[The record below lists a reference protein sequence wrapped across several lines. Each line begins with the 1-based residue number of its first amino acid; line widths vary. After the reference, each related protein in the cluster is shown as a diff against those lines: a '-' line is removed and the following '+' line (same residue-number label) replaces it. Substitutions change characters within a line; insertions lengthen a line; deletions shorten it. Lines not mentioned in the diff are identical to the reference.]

1 MSLTSL
7 GDVGLFY
14 VQEEFDMQGREIRRL
29 YTEFFREKGHEIV
42 PSASLVPHDDPTL
55 LWINSGMAPLK
66 KYFDGRVVPTNP
78 RLTNSQKCIRTND
91 IENVGKTARHHT
103 FFEMLGNF
111 SIGDYFKRE
120 AIHYA
125 YEFLTDRL
133 KMDVSRLSITVHPED
148 DEAFLIWHRE
158 IGFPEEKILRLEE
171 NFWDIGEG
179 PCGPNSEIFYDRGSH
194 VGCGRDA
201 CDASCDCDR
210 HLEIWNLV
218 FSQYNHNADG
228 SYTPLPK
235 KNIDTGMGLER
246 TASVLQDKPS
256 NYETDLFMP
265 IIEAAAKKLDVHY
278 GEKAA
283 VDVALKVI
291 ADHARAVVFSI
302 TDGVAPS
309 NEGRGYVIRRL
320 LRRAVRYGKQLGF
333 GEPFLHS
340 LVPVVAE
347 MMSDAYPEITA
358 RAKHTAKLMQLE
370 EERFHETLADG
381 EALLAKSLARL
392 REMGSTVLPGAEAFR
407 LYDTF
412 GFPIDLTEEIAQE
425 SGMEIDREGFV
436 EALEAQR
443 QRARSARQQV
453 DSMQVQTGELAD
465 LLVPSV
471 FVGYDKLKS
480 DAHIVALFLNGE
492 AVEHA
497 GALERVLVMLDQT
510 PFYAESG
517 GQVADV
523 GVIRGRDFEL
533 RVEDVKK
540 APNGQHV
547 HLCEVVMGSVRTAE
561 HVVAEVDSLRRSAIT
576 KNHTATHLLHHALRE
591 VLGDHVAQ
599 AGSLVQP
606 DRLRFDFSHTGAIS
620 REDLERIE
628 LLVNQ
633 AIWDDE
639 PVTIEE
645 MAQADAK
652 ALGAMALFGEKYGER
667 VRVVR
672 AGSRS
677 IELCGGCHVSHNG
690 QINLFRLISEGG
702 IGSGVR
708 RVEAVTG
715 AFAYEF
721 VKAEERLLFRVADQL
736 KSTPALLPKRV
747 ETVTDQVRALE
758 KEVETLMNRLHRAE
772 AGQLD
777 ERITQYAHGSALVA
791 SAREQDVEG
800 LRAMADYLRQKHA
813 DLLIVLGSTKDG
825 KAAFVVAVPPS
836 LQVRGAHAGKLVK
849 EIANR
854 ALGAGGGKADLAQA
868 GGGNPEKLTQALEHA
883 ETLLAQLLSDAL

>member
-1 MSLTSL
+1 
-7 GDVGLFY
+7 
-14 VQEEFDMQGREIRRL
+14 MQGREIRRL

-133 KMDVSRLSITVHPED
+133 KLDVSRLSITIHPED

-179 PCGPNSEIFYDRGSH
+179 PCGPNSEIFYDRGEN
-194 VGCGRDA
+194 VGCGRET

-265 IIEAAAKKLDVHY
+265 IIEAAAQRLNVRY
-278 GEKAA
+278 GENEA

-340 LVPVVAE
+340 LVPVVAG
-347 MMSDAYPEITA
+347 MMDDAYPEIAA
-358 RAKHTAKLMQLE
+358 RAEHTMTLMRLE

-381 EALLAKSLARL
+381 EALLAKSIARL
-392 REMGSTVLPGAEAFR
+392 REMGSTVLSGAEAFR

-412 GFPIDLTEEIAQE
+412 GFPIDLTEEIAKE
-425 SGMEIDREGFV
+425 SGVEIDRNGFA

-453 DSMQVQTGELAD
+453 DSMQVQSGELAD

-471 FVGYDKLKS
+471 FVGYDTLKT
-480 DAHIVALFLNGE
+480 DAHVVALYLNGK
-492 AVEHA
+492 AVEQA
-497 GALERVLVMLDQT
+497 GALERVLVVLDQT

-517 GQVADV
+517 GQVADR
-523 GVIRGRDFEL
+523 GIIRGHDFEL

-540 APNGQHV
+540 APNGQHI
-547 HLCEVVMGSVRTAE
+547 HICEVALGSVRTVAR
-561 HVVAEVDSLRRSAIT
+561 VVAEVDSLRRAAIT
-576 KNHTATHLLHHALRE
+576 KNHTATHLLHYALRT
-591 VLGDHVAQ
+591 VLGEHVAQ
-599 AGSLVQP
+599 AGSLVLP

-620 REDLERIE
+620 REDLERVE

-639 PVTIEE
+639 PVTVEE
-645 MAQADAK
+645 MAQSDAK

-672 AGSRS
+672 AGSQS

-690 QINLFRLISEGG
+690 QINLFRLVSESG

-715 AFAYEF
+715 AYAYEF
-721 VKAEERLLFRVADQL
+721 VKAEERLLLHVSEQL
-736 KSTPALLPKRV
+736 KSPPALLQKRV
-747 ETVTDQVRALE
+747 ESMNDHVRLLE
-758 KEVETLMNRLHRAE
+758 KEVEALTAQLNRAE
-772 AGQLD
+772 AAQLD
-777 ERITQYAHGSALVA
+777 ERITQHANGRALVA
-791 SAREQDVEG
+791 AVREQDVEG

-813 DLLIVLGSTKDG
+813 DLLIVLGSSKAE
-825 KAAFVVAVPPS
+825 KAAFVVSVPPL
-836 LQVRGAHAGKLVK
+836 LQARGAHAGKLVK
-849 EIANR
+849 EIASL
-854 ALGAGGGKADLAQA
+854 AGGAGGGKADLAQA
-868 GGGNPEKLTQALEHA
+868 GGRNPEKLPKALEHA
-883 ETLLAQLLSDAL
+883 EALLAKLLSDTM